1 MTRTIIAVVVG
12 TLCFTGHAAGQTLQ
26 SQTLPKPPATTPAP
40 APPLPAALRA
50 PALFPPSAKVAFFD
64 FQRTVQAS
72 KAGKL
77 WLGRL
82 QALATKL
89 DADLALKTNEIATLT
104 NRAQAQASLLTPDA
118 AALLAKEI
126 DRKQREA
133 QFAKEDRDVQ
143 VQQLQ
148 QELVADLEKQ
158 VLPIVEAIR
167 VEKDLWIV
175 FSVSDSSNIVA
186 AHPGLDLSDEVVK
199 RLDASVK

>member
-12 TLCFTGHAAGQTLQ
+12 TLCITGHAAAQTPQ
-26 SQTLPKPPATTPAP
+26 SQTLPKPPAITPATP
-40 APPLPAALRA
+40 AQQAGLKVPVMFPAN
-50 PALFPPSAKVAFFD
+50 AKVAFFD
-64 FQRTVQAS
+64 FQRTVQGS
-72 KAGKL
+72 KTGKL

-89 DADLALKTNEIATLT
+89 DADLTLKNNEIAVLT
-104 NRAQAQASLLTPDA
+104 SRAQTQAAVLSLEA
-118 AALLAKEI
+118 AAALAKEI

-148 QELVADLEKQ
+148 QDLVADLEKH

-167 VEKDLWIV
+167 VEKDLWMV
-175 FSVSDSSNIVA
+175 FSVNDTSNIVA